1 MTKKPEHTLVGVTGG
16 IGSGK
21 STVCRILAGFGRTI
35 ISADEIARSIT
46 NTNADVLK
54 KLRLEF
60 GPGIILPKGVL
71 DRQKLASLVF
81 ADPQKLAFL
90 NHLVHPYVFEEIRG
104 IVKALGPP
112 TSKGY
117 VVIEAAL
124 VFESRMDDWLDYTI
138 AIHAPEETRIR
149 RVIARDNST
158 MDDTNARIR
167 SQMPD
172 DKLLALAD
180 FAIENDSDEL
190 TLRNRVAFVDRILLS
205 LPDER
210 T

>member
-1 MTKKPEHTLVGVTGG
+1 MVKKPEHRLVGVTGG

-21 STVCRILAGFGRTI
+21 STACRILEGFGRII

-46 NTNADVLK
+46 NTNPEVLK

-60 GPGIILPKGVL
+60 GPGIFLPQGML
-71 DRQKLASLVF
+71 DRRKLASLVF

-90 NHLVHPYVFEEIRG
+90 NHLVHPYVLEEIRG
-104 IVKALGPP
+104 TIKALGPP

-124 VFESRMDDWLDYTI
+124 VFETGMDDWLDYTI
-138 AIHAPEETRIR
+138 ALHAPEETRIR
-149 RVIARDNST
+149 RVVARDKSSV
-158 MDDTNARIR
+158 DDAKARM
-167 SQMPD
+167 QFQLPD
-172 DKLLALAD
+172 ERLLELAD

-190 TLRNRVAFVDRILLS
+190 TLRNRVTFVDRILLS
-205 LPDER
+205 LPGER
-210 T
+210 K